1 MDFYCYFCVKMSD
14 VDSNSQQSVETETLP
29 IRYLD
34 FSLSFKLPKTK
45 EVIKIFQNYKKNIA
59 YIILYRNFAWRNKQ
73 NSEMKK
79 ILVAEDTESNF
90 LLLSIILRRDY
101 EILRAFNGAEAVE
114 ICRAEHPDLIL
125 MDIKMPVMDGLEATK
140 VIRTFNEEIVIIALT
155 ANAYDSDREKAY
167 LAGCNNYMAKPV
179 MAAKLREMIHS
190 YLG

>member
-1 MDFYCYFCVKMSD
+1 
-14 VDSNSQQSVETETLP
+14 
-29 IRYLD
+29 
-34 FSLSFKLPKTK
+34 
-45 EVIKIFQNYKKNIA
+45 
-59 YIILYRNFAWRNKQ
+59 
-73 NSEMKK
+73 MKK

-155 ANAYDSDREKAY
+155 ANASTVTVKRHILPDVITIWQS
-167 LAGCNNYMAKPV
+167 LLWQPNFAK
-179 MAAKLREMIHS
+179 
-190 YLG
+190 